1 MALFNRGGSNASMSV
16 SFSELPAL
24 GADVHTC
31 VVDDVWDNS
40 QRTVTQG
47 VTYPDVRQRQV
58 VLLRVHDC
66 K

>member
-1 MALFNRGGSNASMSV
+1 MSV

-66 K
+66 E